1 MRKIL
6 HHSFSAVLLLG
17 FVLYTIPVCTC
28 AEMMKMS
35 ESKCCSAKSDSKPL
49 ECCQTQ
55 AAAEKMNPEKAFE
68 ASKPSVEIQ
77 ATVSTLCFAL
87 NLEVSLLSSVYE
99 SATVLSPPTL
109 ARLQVF
115 RI

>member
-1 MRKIL
+1 MRKML

-28 AEMMKMS
+28 AEMMKAS
-35 ESKCCSAKSDSKPL
+35 ESNCCSAKAETNPDA
-49 ECCQTQ
+49 CCQTP

-68 ASKPSVEIQ
+68 ASKISLENHIIIAYILFAPNFK
-77 ATVSTLCFAL
+77 ATRPISAA
-87 NLEVSLLSSVYE
+87 E
-99 SATVLSPPTL
+99 SASFFSPPSL
-109 ARLQVF
+109 AQLQVF